1 LRPPRQR
8 SSRATSRAAGRTRG
22 QRRGCLALTH
32 DGRRGRDPRA
42 LFGVEKEDFELSGG
56 KGAAGEEITTIAH
69 AGTHVDAP
77 WHYAPTSEGRPARR
91 IDELPVEWFF
101 SDGVVLDFRH
111 KGPGEKIEIE
121 NLSEALEK
129 IDYSLNP
136 LDTLMITTGREKY
149 PGNQEYV
156 LQPGLRRSSTLWLIE
171 QVIKV
176 IGIDSYTLDR
186 NLEAIT
192 KELRETGD
200 G

>member
-1 LRPPRQR
+1 
-8 SSRATSRAAGRTRG
+8 
-22 QRRGCLALTH
+22 
-32 DGRRGRDPRA
+32 
-42 LFGVEKEDFELSGG
+42 
-56 KGAAGEEITTIAH
+56 
-69 AGTHVDAP
+69 VDAP

-176 IGIDSYTLDR
+176 IGIESYTLDR